1 MKHFKQ
7 LKSVSLLTMLLVCA
21 MNICAQEATEAINA
35 NDGIM
40 LLILEIILAVIGG
53 GATLYLCWRVSI
65 NIKKKK
71 EVKTTTTSGT
81 ESPVANID
89 NHGTNSDINNQ
100 GGIMG
105 NNNTIQ
111 NGLSVDDVL
120 KLTGKAQPA
129 QTAALT
135 DLEQDKKLVDKF
147 FSRFSHR
154 LFKEFI
160 AMRNPAYLDNRI
172 LDMRDGWYDLYN
184 PIEPAFIDV
193 ETKDIFEEFYRAFD
207 ALSQKCAYSYDP
219 SSNPKLG
226 HIHGM
231 VGDVFDDPED
241 EAKFDEIVEGIK
253 AITPIYEKLIKFVV
267 KKYKIDLDEISDKF
281 EEKYKE

>member
-1 MKHFKQ
+1 MKTKLF
-7 LKSVSLLTMLLVCA
+7 KSVSVLTMLLMCA
-21 MNICAQEATEAINA
+21 MSLCAQEASEVVNTNNSIWT
-35 NDGIM
+35 
-40 LLILEIILAVIGG
+40 LVLEIVLAVIGG
-53 GATLYLCWRVSI
+53 CAAVYFCWRVAVNI
-65 NIKKKK
+65 NKKK
-71 EVKTTTTSGT
+71 EEKKTSTTGT
-81 ESPVANID
+81 QSPVANID
-89 NHGTNSDINNQ
+89 THGTNSDINNQ

-120 KLTGKAQPA
+120 KLTGKGQPSQA
-129 QTAALT
+129 VFLT

-193 ETKDIFEEFYRAFD
+193 ETKDIFGEFFKAFD
-207 ALSQKCAYSYDP
+207 SLSLKCAYAYDI

-231 VGDVFDDPED
+231 VGDSFDDPKD

-253 AITPIYEKLIKFVV
+253 AITPIYDKLIKFVV
-267 KKYKIDLDEISDKF
+267 KKYKIDLDDTSNKF
-281 EEKYKE
+281 EERFKD